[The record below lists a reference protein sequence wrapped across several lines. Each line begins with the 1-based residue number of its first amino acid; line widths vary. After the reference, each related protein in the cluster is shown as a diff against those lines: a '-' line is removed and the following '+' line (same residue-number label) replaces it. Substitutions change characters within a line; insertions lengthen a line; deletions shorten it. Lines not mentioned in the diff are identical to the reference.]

1 MLLESAERRRRLQPA
16 AAARA
21 RCPRVRDGKCER
33 GRTKPRPSLSSL
45 SSALYWRKQEAK
57 PAQEKMRLAKPH
69 FQQNRGQQ
77 KAVHLKLP
85 DNHWKT
91 GNTWNL
97 FIKIPLRVQ
106 DVLDISRIRALIPNI
121 FKGRTSFPGGAQGKN
136 LPAMKDT
143 WVQSLG
149 WEDPLDPHSSCL
161 DNFMDRGAWG
171 KLPSMGVTESWTW
184 VSKNRHIDVS
194 FRVISGCKQFAA
206 AAAKSLQSCRL
217 CATSLHYYFN
227 HDFVSFWL
235 GSFTLDL
242 SQKAKEWWLGSFK
255 DKDVAF
261 Q

>member
-1 MLLESAERRRRLQPA
+1 MRLESNLANVSRTFQTRITCWYLWSKQRCYSA
-16 AAARA
+16 AAGTRGL
-21 RCPRVRDGKCER
+21 RRGFWRRVDLQQGCFWKVPKEGGGYNPLRLPER
-33 GRTKPRPSLSSL
+33 GALASETGNASAAGRSPAPLCLSF

-106 DVLDISRIRALIPNI
+106 DVLDISQIRALIPNI

-149 WEDPLDPHSSCL
+149 WEDPLDPHSSYL

-171 KLPSMGVTESWTW
+171 
-184 VSKNRHIDVS
+184 
-194 FRVISGCKQFAA
+194 
-206 AAAKSLQSCRL
+206 
-217 CATSLHYYFN
+217 
-227 HDFVSFWL
+227 
-235 GSFTLDL
+235 
-242 SQKAKEWWLGSFK
+242 
-255 DKDVAF
+255 
-261 Q
+261 